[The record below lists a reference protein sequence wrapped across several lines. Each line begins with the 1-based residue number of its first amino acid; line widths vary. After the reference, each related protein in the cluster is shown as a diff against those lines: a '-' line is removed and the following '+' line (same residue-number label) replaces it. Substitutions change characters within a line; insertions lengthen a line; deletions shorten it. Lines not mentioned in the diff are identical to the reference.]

1 MASSNT
7 NITVTQQYP
16 YPYPCHVN
24 PSGFVSVK
32 LSGKTNYDRWREQMM
47 CLIQSHDMQG
57 FIDGRYRTPREP
69 NYEAWKRSDT
79 LVKGWMFGSLSE
91 EVMDTVVGLHTAM
104 GVWNK
109 LNNTYSTPPTPASSS
124 NAAAATNKGKVVVV
138 YPYSFLVALDLAEYI
153 PLYRAII
160 EGDWETAREH
170 FNKDNNTLTAKL
182 NIASHRA
189 LHIAISQTEN
199 IQFVKNLLNEINP
212 NSLPSMVNNYGQNP
226 LHYAAMVGN
235 TAASKMLVEHNPHLL
250 FVPDRKEYLPIHR
263 AVFSPHK
270 LTFMYL
276 LEACKQHVG
285 LSQQETY
292 HNPFEGG
299 NGALLLIGVINQGIL
314 DVAYDLIKEYPDTA
328 RTKYKDVDTP
338 LMCIAGKLDLY
349 YTGTRYNFYQR
360 FVYSYVRIH
369 NVVGNTNK
377 AQDIENQKIYK
388 NKVVSRCS
396 LYTGLLSTLQINRLK
411 EDKLKHNTALMLL
424 THICEEVSKTN
435 KYNDMGDHYFK
446 ATNAAAVNDTP
457 EAIKEM
463 VKYFPQAIWSNTNGY
478 YIIQLA
484 IINRTEK
491 VYNLLVHEMNINMF
505 LHKVMKDKDGNNLL
519 HLAAQLAPIHK
530 LNVVSGAALQ
540 MQRELQW
547 FQEVEKFVEPKYKEA
562 TNKRQETPIMVF
574 RREHKELRK
583 EGEEW
588 MKKTADSYTI
598 TAALIVTIVFAAAI
612 TVPGGNNDQTGKPV
626 YLTRSSFIIFAVSD
640 ALSLFTSTTSLL
652 LFLSILTA
660 RYRDEDF
667 LYKLPKRLILG
678 LVMLFLSVT
687 SLMVAFSAAL
697 FIVSGQ
703 EKEWILIPIAA
714 LTCLAIVSFAALQF
728 PLLVELVSATYG
740 GGIFARS

>member
-7 NITVTQQYP
+7 NIAVTQQYL
-16 YPYPCHVN
+16 YPCHVN
-24 PSGFVSVK
+24 PSGFVSIK

-57 FIDGRYRTPREP
+57 FIDGRFRTPSEAK
-69 NYEAWKRSDT
+69 YEAWKRSDS
-79 LVKGWMFGSLSE
+79 LVKRWMFGLLTE
-91 EVMDTVVGLHTAM
+91 GVMDTVVGLHTAM

-109 LNNTYSTPPTPASSS
+109 LNNTYSTPPMPASSS
-124 NAAAATNKGKVVVV
+124 APAPATTTVTNKGK
-138 YPYSFLVALDLAEYI
+138 DLAEYI

-160 EGDWETAREH
+160 EGDWETAQEH
-170 FNKDNNTLTAKL
+170 FNKDSNTLSVKL
-182 NIASHRA
+182 NAASHRA
-189 LHIAISQTEN
+189 LHIAISRTEN
-199 IQFVKNLLNEINP
+199 TQFVKNLLKKINP

-235 TAASKMLVEHNPHLL
+235 TAASKMLVERNPHLL
-250 FVPDRKEYLPIHR
+250 SFPDRKEYLPIHR
-263 AVFSPHK
+263 AVYSPHK
-270 LTFMYL
+270 ITFMYL
-276 LEACKQHVG
+276 LEACKLHVG
-285 LSQQETY
+285 LSQ
-292 HNPFEGG
+292 HSPFEGK
-299 NGALLLIGVINQGIL
+299 NGALLLTGVINQGIL
-314 DVAYDLIKEYPDTA
+314 DVAYELITEHPDMA

-338 LMCIAGKLDLY
+338 LMRIAGKLDLY
-349 YTGTRYNFYQR
+349 YSGTRYNFYQR
-360 FVYSYVRIH
+360 FVYSYVTIDS
-369 NVVGNTNK
+369 VFGNTNK
-377 AQDIENQKIYK
+377 AQDIENQKIHK

-396 LYTGLLSTLQINRLK
+396 LYTGLFAALQIKRLK
-411 EDKLKHNTALMLL
+411 DDKIKHNAALTLL
-424 THICEEVSKTN
+424 TSICEEVNKT

-457 EAIKEM
+457 EAIEEM

-505 LHKVMKDKDGNNLL
+505 LHKVMKDKDGNHLL
-519 HLAAQLAPIHK
+519 HVAAQLAPIHK
-530 LNVVSGAALQ
+530 LNMVSGAALQ

-562 TNKRQETPIMVF
+562 MNKRQETPIMVF

-583 EGEEW
+583 EGEDW

-598 TAALIVTIVFAAAI
+598 TAALIITIVFAAAI
-612 TVPGGNNDQTGKPV
+612 TVPGGNNSETGKAV
-626 YLTRSSFIIFAVSD
+626 YLTSSSFIIFAVSD
-640 ALSLFTSTTSLL
+640 AISLFTSTTSLL

-667 LYKLPKRLILG
+667 LYKLPKRLIFG
-678 LVMLFLSVT
+678 LVMLFLCVT

-714 LTCLAIVSFAALQF
+714 LTCLAIASFAALQF
-728 PLLVELVSATYG
+728 SLLV
-740 GGIFARS
+740 